1 MVRRVYVEKK
11 KEYAV
16 KERELFEDIKTY
28 LSIDTLEDVKI
39 YIRYDVENVS
49 DDTFDKACK
58 TIFSEPPVD
67 DIYLEEIPDIEGK
80 RVFGVEYLPGQFDQR
95 ADSAVQCVQFLAP
108 SENPVI
114 RTATIYVLVGHLSDT
129 DFDRIKAYCINPV
142 DSRETDNVD
151 KPDTLIME
159 YDNPADVKIFDG
171 FCGMDET
178 ALKSLYDSLGL
189 AMTFNDF
196 KHIQNYF
203 KSEENRD
210 PSFTEIKVLDT
221 YWSDHCRHTT
231 FSTELKD
238 VSFDEGY
245 YVNPIK
251 ASYDKYL
258 ATREELFKGRDDKF
272 PCLMDI
278 ALLAMRKLKKDGK
291 LDDMEIT
298 DEINACSIVVP
309 VEIDG
314 EEEEWLVMFK
324 NETHNHPTEIEPFG
338 GAATCLGGAIRDPLS
353 GRSYVYQAMRVTGA
367 ADPTVSLDKTLNGKL
382 PQKKLVRGA
391 ASGYSSYGN
400 QIGLATGYVK
410 EIYHPDYVAK
420 RMEIGA
426 VMGAAPRKNV
436 IRETSDPGDIIILLG
451 GRTGRDGCGGATG
464 SSKVHTEASIETCGA
479 EVQKGNAPTERKLQ
493 RLFRRE
499 EVSRLIKKCNDFG
512 AGGVS
517 VAIGELAA
525 GLRVDL
531 DKVPKKYA
539 GLDGTELAI
548 SESQER
554 MAVVVDPKDVK
565 KFLAYAE
572 EENLEATEVAV
583 VTESPR
589 LVLSWRGKE
598 IVNLSRAFLDTN
610 GAHQETEVSIDAP
623 SEDNRFFGKLELENV
638 QKALDEGDVKKA
650 WLETLKDLNVCSQKG
665 LVEMFDGSI
674 GAGSV
679 FMPYGGKYQL
689 TETQSMVAKLPV
701 LKGKCDTVTM
711 MAYGFDPYVSSW
723 SPYHG
728 SIYAVLESIARIVA
742 IGGDYKKI
750 RFTFQEYFRRMTEDP
765 KRWSQPFAA
774 LLGAFEAQLRFGLP
788 SIGGKDSMSGTFNDI
803 DVPPTLVSFAV
814 DVAKQSDVITP
825 ELKKA
830 GNKLVLMKVSMD
842 EYDLPNYDEAME
854 QYEKFNKDIHDK
866 NIISAYALD
875 GKGIIAAVSKMAF
888 GNGLG
893 VKIEHNIDKYD
904 LFKAG
909 FGSIVAEV
917 PADKVS
923 KLAITYTLI
932 GEVTDD
938 GEFNYSDTK
947 ITLDEALNTWKAP
960 LEKVFPTVAIKGN
973 EPVESKLYK
982 ADSIYICKE
991 KVAKPTVFIP
1001 VFPGTNCEY
1010 DSARAF
1016 ERSGANVITKVFTNM
1031 NEANIKDSFEGF
1043 KKCIN
1048 ESQIIMFPGGFSAG
1062 DEPDGS
1068 AKFFATVFRNEMIKE
1083 AVNDLLSKRDGLVLG
1098 ICNGFQA
1105 LIKLGLLPN
1114 GEITGQ
1120 DENSPT
1126 LTYNTINRHISK
1138 MAYTKVVSDKS
1149 PWLKG
1154 ATLGETYVIPA
1165 SHGEGRFVANSEW
1178 LEKLFKNGQVATQY
1192 VDINGNASMDEEWNI
1207 NGSYMAIEGITSMD
1221 GRVFGKMGHSERR
1234 GDGVAINIY
1243 GEQDMKIFE
1252 SGVNYFK

>member
-1 MVRRVYVEKK
+1 
-11 KEYAV
+11 
-16 KERELFEDIKTY
+16 
-28 LSIDTLEDVKI
+28 
-39 YIRYDVENVS
+39 
-49 DDTFDKACK
+49 
-58 TIFSEPPVD
+58 
-67 DIYLEEIPDIEGK
+67 
-80 RVFGVEYLPGQFDQR
+80 
-95 ADSAVQCVQFLAP
+95 
-108 SENPVI
+108 
-114 RTATIYVLVGHLSDT
+114 
-129 DFDRIKAYCINPV
+129 
-142 DSRETDNVD
+142 
-151 KPDTLIME
+151 
-159 YDNPADVKIFDG
+159 
-171 FCGMDET
+171 
-178 ALKSLYDSLGL
+178 
-189 AMTFNDF
+189 
-196 KHIQNYF
+196 
-203 KSEENRD
+203 
-210 PSFTEIKVLDT
+210 
-221 YWSDHCRHTT
+221 
-231 FSTELKD
+231 
-238 VSFDEGY
+238 
-245 YVNPIK
+245 
-251 ASYDKYL
+251 
-258 ATREELFKGRDDKF
+258 
-272 PCLMDI
+272 
-278 ALLAMRKLKKDGK
+278 
-291 LDDMEIT
+291 
-298 DEINACSIVVP
+298 
-309 VEIDG
+309 
-314 EEEEWLVMFK
+314 
-324 NETHNHPTEIEPFG
+324 
-338 GAATCLGGAIRDPLS
+338 
-353 GRSYVYQAMRVTGA
+353 
-367 ADPTVSLDKTLNGKL
+367 
-382 PQKKLVRGA
+382 
-391 ASGYSSYGN
+391 
-400 QIGLATGYVK
+400 
-410 EIYHPDYVAK
+410 
-420 RMEIGA
+420 
-426 VMGAAPRKNV
+426 
-436 IRETSDPGDIIILLG
+436 
-451 GRTGRDGCGGATG
+451 
-464 SSKVHTEASIETCGA
+464 
-479 EVQKGNAPTERKLQ
+479 
-493 RLFRRE
+493 
-499 EVSRLIKKCNDFG
+499 
-512 AGGVS
+512 
-517 VAIGELAA
+517 
-525 GLRVDL
+525 
-531 DKVPKKYA
+531 
-539 GLDGTELAI
+539 
-548 SESQER
+548 
-554 MAVVVDPKDVK
+554 
-565 KFLAYAE
+565 
-572 EENLEATEVAV
+572 
-583 VTESPR
+583 
-589 LVLSWRGKE
+589 
-598 IVNLSRAFLDTN
+598 
-610 GAHQETEVSIDAP
+610 
-623 SEDNRFFGKLELENV
+623 
-638 QKALDEGDVKKA
+638 
-650 WLETLKDLNVCSQKG
+650 
-665 LVEMFDGSI
+665 
-674 GAGSV
+674 
-679 FMPYGGKYQL
+679 
-689 TETQSMVAKLPV
+689 
-701 LKGKCDTVTM
+701 
-711 MAYGFDPYVSSW
+711 
-723 SPYHG
+723 
-728 SIYAVLESIARIVA
+728 
-742 IGGDYKKI
+742 
-750 RFTFQEYFRRMTEDP
+750 MTEDP

-842 EYDLPNYDEAME
+842 EYDLPNYDEAMA

-909 FGSIVAEV
+909 FGSIIAEV

-960 LEKVFPTVAIKGN
+960 LEKVFPTVAVKGN

-1165 SHGEGRFVANSEW
+1165 SHGEGRFVANKEW

-1234 GDGVAINIY
+1234 GEGVAINIY